1 MSSEIGQT
9 ESVHADSDADNSV
22 QDSKKSKI
30 YNLLLPF
37 NLQNYVD
44 EVPLDWH
51 RGQYDRQI
59 PLSHNGYILCFLLFY
74 HNAFVDVELQEMF
87 IDSFSEWEDEDWKTA
102 HRVFT
107 LAMRKTLRS

>member
-37 NLQNYVD
+37 NLQNYID
-44 EVPLDWH
+44 EVSLDWY
-51 RGQYDRQI
+51 RGQYDYQI
-59 PLSHNGYILCFLLFY
+59 PLFHNSYILCFLLFY
-74 HNAFVDVELQEMF
+74 HNAIINKKL
-87 IDSFSEWEDEDWKTA
+87 
-102 HRVFT
+102 
-107 LAMRKTLRS
+107 